1 MKALYTVLLLVCSN
15 AFMTIAW
22 YGHLKFNASH
32 GERPLPLI
40 LVILASWGIAF
51 FEYCFQVPAN
61 RLAFAENGGP
71 FSLIQLKIIQ
81 EVISLLVFTLFA
93 LLVFR
98 TETFRWNHIAAFVCI
113 VLAVYFVFRK

>member
-40 LVILASWGIAF
+40 LVILASSRFRPTGWGS
-51 FEYCFQVPAN
+51 P
-61 RLAFAENGGP
+61 RTGDP
-71 FSLIQLKIIQ
+71 FPSF
-81 EVISLLVFTLFA
+81 S
-93 LLVFR
+93 
-98 TETFRWNHIAAFVCI
+98 
-113 VLAVYFVFRK
+113 

>member
-61 RLAFAENGGP
+61 RLGFAENGGP

-98 TETFRWNHIAAFVCI
+98 SETFRWNHIAAFVCI

>member
-1 MKALYTVLLLVCSN
+1 MFQYLHDDSVVRTPEVQWLEQRQSPSALPRHSGQLGV
-15 AFMTIAW
+15 
-22 YGHLKFNASH
+22 
-32 GERPLPLI
+32 
-40 LVILASWGIAF
+40 AF

-61 RLAFAENGGP
+61 RLGFVENGGP

-81 EVISLLVFTLFA
+81 EVISLLVFTVFTI
-93 LLVFR
+93 LVFR